1 MFAQHLFLYIVI
13 KKCRQGVFMGDA
25 LILIGVV
32 LGFLSVV
39 TLFGQLIENFGWV
52 EEEKEKFDSEF

>member
-1 MFAQHLFLYIVI
+1 
-13 KKCRQGVFMGDA
+13 MGDA